1 MDPSSLV
8 SRRKTGSGT
17 LGLAVSLA
25 IFSLGVAALAAEL
38 VAVERT
44 AVVEEFGNMEAVADL
59 GRRISLVAEL
69 VRIAIVEELAP
80 FGLVVTDRQVV
91 ERIVSLVELVAVP
104 HISSVEGQTER
115 FAVVELVAEIF

>member
-44 AVVEEFGNMEAVADL
+44 AVVEEFDNMEAVADL

-115 FAVVELVAEIF
+115 FAVVELVVEIF